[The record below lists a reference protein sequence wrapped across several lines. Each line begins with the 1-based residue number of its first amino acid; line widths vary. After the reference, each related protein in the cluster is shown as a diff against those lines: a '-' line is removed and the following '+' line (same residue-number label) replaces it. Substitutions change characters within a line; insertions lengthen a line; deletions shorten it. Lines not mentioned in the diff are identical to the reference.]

1 MMPLNAK
8 HSYLYPYSS
17 CRIRCQR
24 FPSFPPLAAIMP
36 IPAEVISL
44 AHLTPGQCAEVVEVD
59 GGRAMTQRMLM
70 LGIRRGTGL
79 CVVQGPSKRG
89 VVVRVGGARIALG
102 RGVTE
107 QIRVQPSAQ
116 LAGFAQ

>member
-1 MMPLNAK
+1 MSIL
-8 HSYLYPYSS
+8 SE
-17 CRIRCQR
+17 I
-24 FPSFPPLAAIMP
+24 
-36 IPAEVISL
+36 ISL
-44 AHLTPGQCAEVVEVD
+44 AQLTPGQCAEVVEVD

-107 QIRVQPSAQ
+107 QIRVQPGAVTKGE
-116 LAGFAQ
+116 AA

>member
-1 MMPLNAK
+1 
-8 HSYLYPYSS
+8 
-17 CRIRCQR
+17 
-24 FPSFPPLAAIMP
+24 MP

-107 QIRVQPSAQ
+107 QIRVQPGAQ
-116 LAGFAQ
+116 QAGFAP

>member
-1 MMPLNAK
+1 MSI
-8 HSYLYPYSS
+8 HS
-17 CRIRCQR
+17 QT
-24 FPSFPPLAAIMP
+24 M
-36 IPAEVISL
+36 SL
-44 AHLTPGQCAEVVEVD
+44 AQLMPGQCAEVVEVD

-102 RGVTE
+102 HGVTE
-107 QIRVQPSAQ
+107 RIRVQPAN
-116 LAGFAQ
+116 LRAGVVA